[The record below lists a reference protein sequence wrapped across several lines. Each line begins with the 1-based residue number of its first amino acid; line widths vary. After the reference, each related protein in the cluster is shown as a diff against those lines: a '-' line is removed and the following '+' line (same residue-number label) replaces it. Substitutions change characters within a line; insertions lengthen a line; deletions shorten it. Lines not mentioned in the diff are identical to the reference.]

1 MVLLAELL
9 SGPKGRRAEPHRF
22 RANMENFKTMRLSF
36 HIHGGKR
43 HGSRARA
50 LYIHTYEVA
59 QNGGH
64 TPEKA

>member
-1 MVLLAELL
+1 MIAELL

-22 RANMENFKTMRLSF
+22 RANMENCKTMRLSF
-36 HIHGGKR
+36 HGNRGKR

-50 LYIHTYEVA
+50 LYIRTYEVA